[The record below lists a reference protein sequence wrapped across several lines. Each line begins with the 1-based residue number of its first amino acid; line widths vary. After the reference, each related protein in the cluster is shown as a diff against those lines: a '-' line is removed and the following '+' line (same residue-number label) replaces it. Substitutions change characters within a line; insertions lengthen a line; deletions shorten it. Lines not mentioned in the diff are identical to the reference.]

1 EEGPL
6 RAALRLRGRVGN
18 DGTFTLEAVR
28 PLRFQVSF
36 TELPQDLYV
45 KSMRVG
51 DVDLLRT
58 PLDLTSGRGGS
69 ITIILSNKP
78 ATLDGFVRNSNG
90 GPVNGIA
97 VALWPKEVNGGDP
110 TGGIRRIVA
119 DQNSSFRFTAL
130 PPGQYFVAAF
140 PGVEQG
146 ILESHD

>member
-1 EEGPL
+1 
-6 RAALRLRGRVGN
+6 
-18 DGTFTLEAVR
+18 
-28 PLRFQVSF
+28 
-36 TELPQDLYV
+36 
-45 KSMRVG
+45 M
-51 DVDLLRT
+51 DLLRT
-58 PLDLTSGRGGS
+58 SLDLTSGRGGS

-90 GPVNGIA
+90 GPVSGIA

-110 TGGIRRIVA
+110 TGGIRRIVT

-146 ILESHD
+146 LLESHDFVSRFNAEAVRVELSEGAQAKLDAPILSRDRIAEEVANLP